1 MKIKKNEK
9 ETLLSVIRGNR
20 GSMQYNDAMIQC
32 NDEDDNKLDE
42 IPINLV
48 FSLLVFCSLVFCPLV
63 FFPHTVMTMMMIRA
77 VLSSYRPSGIEH
89 TSGFRLKTDGNHVD
103 QN

>member
-1 MKIKKNEK
+1 M
-9 ETLLSVIRGNR
+9 SVIGGNR
-20 GSMQYNDAMIQC
+20 GSMQCNDAMIQC

-48 FSLLVFCSLVFCPLV
+48 FSLFVFCSLVFCPLV
-63 FFPHTVMTMMMIRA
+63 FFPHTVMTMMMMMMIRA